1 MTRRAGP
8 EMLELAGDESD
19 DAKIDRAARVLAR
32 GGLVAFPTDTVYGLG
47 ADGSRP
53 EAVEKLYTV
62 KGRDCAKPFAR
73 LVPDARSA
81 VEAAPGWGRLARKLA
96 LACWPG
102 ALTIVV
108 GGVGLR
114 VPAHR
119 AARALASKLSTLTG
133 GGLLATSANR
143 SGELDPRTAREVVE
157 ALGNDVDLVLD
168 GGETAGVS
176 STVVRAD
183 GPRLEILR
191 GGAIAEE
198 ELRLIEAEPQME
210 ADGCQGA
217 VAART
222 PGRGG

>member
-1 MTRRAGP
+1 MTHRTGP

-19 DAKIDRAARVLAR
+19 DAKIDRAARVLGE

-53 EAVEKLYTV
+53 DAVERLYTV
-62 KGRDCAKPFAR
+62 KGRDRAKPFAR
-73 LVPDARSA
+73 LVPDAR
-81 VEAAPGWGRLARKLA
+81 AAGEVAPRWGRLARKLA
-96 LACWPG
+96 RACWPG

-119 AARALASKLSTLTG
+119 AARALASKLSGLTG

-143 SGELDPRTAREVVE
+143 SGEPDPRTAREVIE
-157 ALGNDVDLVLD
+157 ALGSDVDLVLD
-168 GGETAGVS
+168 GGETAGVP

-183 GPRLEILR
+183 GPRMEILR

-198 ELRLIEAEPQME
+198 ELRLIEADVDESR
-210 ADGCQGA
+210 AA
-217 VAART
+217 IAART
-222 PGRGG
+222 PRRGG